1 MPDRYQQI
9 VDAGR
14 ALLVDDPRAGLSVRS
29 VAERAGVGAST
40 LRHHFP
46 TQREL
51 HEAIYGAFYD
61 TKIDDLRIRDT
72 SIAPRD
78 RLRECLMQ
86 LLPPAQPATLPLDGW
101 VTAITSAF
109 GSSASPEARTAWT
122 ASVIHTRHQIV
133 QWLETLA
140 LEGAVAAGTEE
151 RSARFL
157 IVALDGL
164 SLARVIPASR
174 LEPDAEAAVLDDAI
188 SAALRYP

>member
-1 MPDRYQQI
+1 MPDRHQQI
-9 VDAGR
+9 VEAGR
-14 ALLVDDPRAGLSVRS
+14 ALLVDNPRAALSVRS
-29 VAERAGVGAST
+29 VAQKAGVGAST

-61 TKIDDLRIRDT
+61 TKIDDFRIRDA
-72 SIAPRD
+72 SVAPRD

-86 LLPPAQPATLPLDGW
+86 LLPPAQPATLPIDGW

-109 GSSASPEARTAWT
+109 GSSASPEARTGWT

-140 LEGAVAAGTEE
+140 LEGAVAVGTEE

-157 IVALDGL
+157 TVVLDGL
-164 SLARVIPASR
+164 SLARVIPASQ
-174 LEPDAEAAVLDDAI
+174 LDPVAEAAALDDAI
-188 SAALRYP
+188 SAVLRHP